1 MTEIIVSVFERLADA
16 EAARAALFGAG
27 FPASAIH
34 LRTRGDV
41 IGAHTDAATATV
53 ERIVR
58 SLGGAGARAARNAPG
73 ALYRL
78 SVEGRDPVQLAR
90 ATEIL
95 RGCGAAGVAPAS

>member
-1 MTEIIVSVFERLADA
+1 MTETIVSVFERLADA

-27 FPASAIH
+27 FPASAIR
-34 LRTRGDV
+34 LRTRDDV

-58 SLGGAGARAARNAPG
+58 SLGGTGARVARTTPR

-90 ATEIL
+90 AAEIL
-95 RGCGAAGVAPAS
+95 RGCGAAGVLPAS